1 MLMGG
6 LSLQKRL
13 AASILKVGLS
23 KVWLDPEHS
32 EDIKNAI
39 TRKDIKK
46 LIEKGYIKK
55 KNGKIPFPK
64 EKKEKRQGKG
74 SRKGKK
80 GARTDKKRAWINT
93 IRPIREM
100 LNELKKQG
108 KIDKETYKTAYRLAK
123 AGTFRSRSHLKL
135 FLQQRGVKL

>member
-1 MLMGG
+1 MIMGG

-13 AASILKVGLS
+13 AADILKVGIS
-23 KVWLDPEHS
+23 KVWLDPDHR

-39 TRKDIKK
+39 TRADIKK

-55 KNGKIPFPK
+55 RKGKVPYPYDSK
-64 EKKEKRQGKG
+64 RKKQNPG

-80 GARTDKKRAWINT
+80 GSRMDPKRKWINT
-93 IRPIREM
+93 IRPIRKM
-100 LNELKKQG
+100 LNDLKKEG
-108 KIDKETYKTAYRLAK
+108 KISKEVYKKAYRLAK

-135 FLQQRGVKL
+135 YLQQKGVKI

>member
-1 MLMGG
+1 MIMGG

-13 AASILKVGLS
+13 AADILKVGIS
-23 KVWLDPEHS
+23 KVWLDPDHR

-39 TRKDIKK
+39 TRADIKK

-55 KNGKIPFPK
+55 RKGKVPYPDAA
-64 EKKEKRQGKG
+64 KKRKQNPG

-80 GARTDKKRAWINT
+80 GARMDEKRKWINT
-93 IRPIREM
+93 IRPIRKM
-100 LNELKKQG
+100 LNDLKKEG
-108 KIDKETYKTAYRLAK
+108 KISKEVYKTAYRLAK

-135 FLQQRGVKL
+135 YLQQKGVKV